1 MLSQVTTQNR
11 TSESSVQTGAVGFAW
26 ITAALR
32 RGIVLH
38 LSIFLAAF
46 LFILIVNLEVISLIP
61 LLGDEPWYVLLTYSL
76 LHNHTPNVAAI
87 VNNQALYSTLVQH
100 FDDHTKDYLGN
111 GERLLPNLP
120 GYSLI
125 IAPFYA
131 LGGRTAIVWFQS
143 ALAALYTV
151 LLFVEGTPLFGSR
164 LAGAFAALAYALALP
179 ALLYAGQLFPSTI
192 AACFGF
198 LAYLLAVRVVPS
210 SAGRHLVW
218 ASVGLGLLLFALP
231 WLHIK
236 YAFAA
241 LALGAIAAWKLLPR
255 IHALRRLRN
264 VPTAPDDAASAADR
278 TPWIALAV
286 IASSLLLSFALVA
299 IYSHRYYGTWTPQYS
314 PQSDAAPDYLHPSF
328 RRFFNLFYD
337 IFLSPQMGLVPWGP
351 LDLLVL
357 LGFVLLWLLAL

>member
-143 ALAALYTV
+143 ALAALTTV
-151 LLFVEGTPLFGSR
+151 LLFVEGTRLFGSR

-198 LAYLLAVRVVPS
+198 LSYLLAVRVVPS

-218 ASVGLGLLLFALP
+218 ASIGLGLFLFALP

-264 VPTAPDDAASAADR
+264 VPTAPDDAASGAVGTFRKRRSAWMRGSSFHAAIAPSARAAKAYLICSQGRAKRNRPRPMDAHTKCRPAELGTTR
-278 TPWIALAV
+278 TA
-286 IASSLLLSFALVA
+286 
-299 IYSHRYYGTWTPQYS
+299 
-314 PQSDAAPDYLHPSF
+314 
-328 RRFFNLFYD
+328 RR
-337 IFLSPQMGLVPWGP
+337 
-351 LDLLVL
+351 
-357 LGFVLLWLLAL
+357 